1 MQQLLLTNIK
11 AELSNTVGKGKKK
24 TQPESVEPCK
34 INEAADYAEQLRKE
48 LTTSVEE
55 QRLPVKKISDAES
68 PSSDVLEPVTRIS
81 RVPAK
86 SNEELSSTDSDGE
99 ETGRISWVLIALIH
113 RLCRE
118 FDAGC

>member
-1 MQQLLLTNIK
+1 MQRLLLANIK

-99 ETGRISWVLIALIH
+99 ETGQDILGAYS
-113 RLCRE
+113 
-118 FDAGC
+118 FDSQIV